1 VIVEFIREHAGH
13 RVDGG
18 LRWGVEAICR
28 VLTEHGLPI
37 APSMYY
43 ERVNRQPCARERSE
57 TLPLN
62 EIRRVRRENYAVYGA
77 RKMCLELNRESH
89 PVARCAVER
98 LMLAAGLG
106 GVIRGKVKRTTI
118 PDRLLREP
126 GTWSAGDAA
135 PAAPNTLVVAD
146 MHPRTHVVR
155 VGARGRSSLTQVQLI
170 LRPSAASRP

>member
-1 VIVEFIREHAGH
+1 VEFIPEHAGH

-28 VLTEHGLPI
+28 VLTEHALPI

-43 ERVNRQPCARERSE
+43 EHVNRQPRARERSE

-62 EIRRVRRENYAVYGA
+62 QSRRVRRENYAVYGA

-118 PDRLLREP
+118 PDRLPREP
-126 GTWSAGDAA
+126 RTWSAGDAA
-135 PAAPNTLVVAD
+135 PARAEHPGGRGHAPT
-146 MHPRTHVVR
+146 HPR
-155 VGARGRSSLTQVQLI
+155 GQGRCTQPF
-170 LRPSAASRP
+170 RH